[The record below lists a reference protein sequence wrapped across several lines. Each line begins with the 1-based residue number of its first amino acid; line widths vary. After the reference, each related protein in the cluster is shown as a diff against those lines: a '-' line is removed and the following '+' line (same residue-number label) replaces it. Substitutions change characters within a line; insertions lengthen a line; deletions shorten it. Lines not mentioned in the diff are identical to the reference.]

1 MGSLRSCQDY
11 AIFDHFDLSTATKDR
26 SMLGKLILLL
36 SALVFTIYGLV
47 CLFAP
52 GVAASYAGL
61 EMTNGNAYAEIGAM
75 YGGLQTG
82 MGLFCAIGAMQ
93 ARHTRSA
100 LLLLALVIGLLAAG
114 RLYSTLT
121 GEGAVTA
128 YTWGAL
134 GYEVFTAVVAA
145 IALRQMK

>member
-1 MGSLRSCQDY
+1 
-11 AIFDHFDLSTATKDR
+11 
-26 SMLGKLILLL
+26 MLGKFILLL
-36 SALVFTIYGLV
+36 SAFALTIYGLV

-52 GVAASYAGL
+52 EVAAGYAGL

-93 ARHTRSA
+93 SRHTRSA
-100 LLLLALVIGLLAAG
+100 LLLLALVIGLLAFG
-114 RLYSTLT
+114 RLYSAIT
-121 GEGAVTA
+121 GAGAVTA

-134 GYEVFTAVVAA
+134 GYELFTAAVAA
-145 IALRQMK
+145 IAMRQMK